1 DFRFA
6 AISASFQV
14 SHSDCAVMTGLR
26 SALLALRLDFVK
38 PFYRANGSTI
48 ATSAQATEAAGA
60 SSRKENTSN
69 GAESLG
75 EKTGIGV
82 RLRIRTAIL
91 SAMQQGTNLS
101 ATLPP
106 AAREYATIQNAAF
119 KDAGSG
125 RLMVVLDGEVRITK
139 EQVQMLS

>member
-82 RLRIRTAIL
+82 RLRIHRQPRVAPKPSHKTEF
-91 SAMQQGTNLS
+91 
-101 ATLPP
+101 PH
-106 AAREYATIQNAAF
+106 AR
-119 KDAGSG
+119 
-125 RLMVVLDGEVRITK
+125 LC
-139 EQVQMLS
+139 